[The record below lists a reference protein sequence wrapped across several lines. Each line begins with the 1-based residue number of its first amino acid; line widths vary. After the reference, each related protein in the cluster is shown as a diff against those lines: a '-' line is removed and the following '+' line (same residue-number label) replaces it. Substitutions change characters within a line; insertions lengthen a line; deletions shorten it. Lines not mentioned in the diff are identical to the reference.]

1 MNTYLR
7 VMEEPIACP
16 SGAVDN
22 AQSKEAPRP
31 LRRSKQWN
39 PEDFAE
45 EQIRGLV
52 RQLFI
57 LGAPRPARHVVFSPV
72 AIYDCAPL
80 CLKAA
85 VALAIQITGTVGLV
99 APARRDR
106 REPNIASEH
115 KRSRA
120 DFPSLRECSEQL
132 STRLWHVPY
141 EIFGTLSEPQ
151 SADWL
156 EIIVK
161 NLHLE
166 FDYTIVNGPPTG
178 LDTEAAL
185 LGRLSDGIVLVVE
198 ANSTRRA
205 AAQIAKQNLR
215 RCDAR
220 LLGTVL
226 VERTFPVPDVI
237 YQRL

>member
-22 AQSKEAPRP
+22 AQSKEAPRRI
-31 LRRSKQWN
+31 RRSKQWN
-39 PEDFAE
+39 TEDFAE

-57 LGAPRPARHVVFSPV
+57 LGVPRPARHVVFCPV
-72 AIYDCAPL
+72 AIYDCTRL

-99 APARRDR
+99 APARLDK
-106 REPNIASEH
+106 REPNVGGQS
-115 KRSRA
+115 KNSRA
-120 DFPSLRECSEQL
+120 DFPSFRECSEQL

-141 EIFGTLSEPQ
+141 EIFGSGSERP
-151 SADWL
+151 SVDWL
-156 EIIVK
+156 EIMVK

-185 LGRLSDGIVLVVE
+185 LGRLNDGIVLVVE

-205 AAQIAKQNLR
+205 AAQIAKQNLG

-226 VERTFPVPDVI
+226 VERTFPVPNAI